1 MPYLS
6 KGSSYDIVPLSAKAI
21 VGRDNRPRL
30 NAIFNDHIS
39 IGHQFNYGLPSFM
52 VKGIFINMV
61 TVIEFHSEEKL
72 KQFPSKYTS
81 IMDFFISCKTF

>member
-52 VKGIFINMV
+52 VKGIFINMG
-61 TVIEFHSEEKL
+61 TVLKFHSEEKPI
-72 KQFPSKYTS
+72 KFTSKCTS
-81 IMDFFISCKTF
+81 MEDYLISCKTF